1 MARFFHPLI
10 LLLASLTK
18 TELARQIQYLKAE
31 NEILRSKLPKRLTVT
46 PAERQRLVRLGKN
59 IGSALQHLISIV
71 SYRTFQ
77 RWLGAERKGKEPSK
91 RGRPRTEEEIRQ
103 TIVRLA
109 EENGW
114 GYTRILGELKKL
126 GIGKVCRST
135 VINILKEHG
144 LEPGPQRG
152 EGSWDEFLKIHA
164 KTLWACDF
172 ISKKVWTIW
181 GLKEVYILFFVH
193 VGSRRVFVSGMSQH
207 PDAQWVAQQARN
219 FSIHLD
225 EEGQE
230 ASYLIH
236 DRDTKFTAHFDA
248 LVEST
253 GTIIKKSMVRSP
265 NVNAFAERWAQS
277 VQVEC
282 LDHFVV
288 LGERHLEYLVSEY
301 VGYFNQER
309 PHQAMGNC
317 PLTPPQAPPD
327 PPEGAIHCRERLG
340 GMLRHYYRKAG

>member
-1 MARFFHPLI
+1 M
-10 LLLASLTK
+10 
-18 TELARQIQYLKAE
+18 
-31 NEILRSKLPKRLTVT
+31 
-46 PAERQRLVRLGKN
+46 
-59 IGSALQHLISIV
+59 
-71 SYRTFQ
+71 
-77 RWLGAERKGKEPSK
+77 
-91 RGRPRTEEEIRQ
+91 
-103 TIVRLA
+103 RLA

-126 GIGKVCRST
+126 GIGNVCRST

-172 ISKKVWTIW
+172 ISKKVWTIY

-236 DRDTKFTAHFDA
+236 DRDTKFTDHFDA

-253 GTIIKKSMVRSP
+253 GTISRSRWSVLRTSTPLPSAGP
-265 NVNAFAERWAQS
+265 NQYRSS
-277 VQVEC
+277 VWII
-282 LDHFVV
+282 
-288 LGERHLEYLVSEY
+288 SW
-301 VGYFNQER
+301 
-309 PHQAMGNC
+309 
-317 PLTPPQAPPD
+317 
-327 PPEGAIHCRERLG
+327 
-340 GMLRHYYRKAG
+340 